1 MGATLKITFL
11 QPAQVNDNLFF
22 EYYNDWP
29 VNDYLFSRDIQFKTT
44 RTGYGEATI
53 GTNAETQ
60 AENYYNAFVADYN
73 TAGFFSIERV
83 GNVVYISC
91 SNESD
96 IINPTIESD
105 IVFAEFEV
113 LENTS
118 NNMIHIINMTTQQ
131 YETPGFLNRAYL
143 ITEDNLLI
151 TTEDG
156 KKIRL

>member
-11 QPAQVNDNLFF
+11 QPAQANDNLYF

-29 VNDYLFSRDIQFKTT
+29 VNAYLFSRDMVFKTLP
-44 RTGYGEATI
+44 I
-53 GTNAETQ
+53 GAGNCYIGSNAIDQ
-60 AENYYNAFVADYN
+60 AEKYTAAFISSFNSAN
-73 TAGFFSIERV
+73 FFAIERV
-83 GNVVYISC
+83 DNVVYISC

-96 IINPTIESD
+96 IINPTLESD

-118 NNMIHIINMTTQQ
+118 DNMIHIINMTPQQ
-131 YETPGFLNRAYL
+131 YTAPSFLNRTYL